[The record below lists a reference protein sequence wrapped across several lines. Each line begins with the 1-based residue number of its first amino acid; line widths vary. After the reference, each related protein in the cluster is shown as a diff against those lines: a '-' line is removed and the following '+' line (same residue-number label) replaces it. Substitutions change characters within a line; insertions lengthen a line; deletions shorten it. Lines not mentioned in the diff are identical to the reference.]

1 MDLILWR
8 HAHAGDPLADPL
20 QDLGRALS
28 PKGERQASR
37 MGAWLNQQLPESTR
51 MLTSP
56 AKRTQQTAQA
66 LGRTFKISEM
76 LAPGRSVDDLL
87 MVARYPLNRE
97 PVLVVGHQPTLGLA
111 VARLLDATD
120 PSQPW
125 SIKKG
130 SVWWLRTREREGRV
144 QLTLHAVI
152 SPENL

>member
-8 HAHAGDPLADPL
+8 HAHAGDPLPEPA
-20 QDLGRALS
+20 QDLQRALS
-28 PKGERQASR
+28 TKGERQASR

-51 MLTSP
+51 V
-56 AKRTQQTAQA
+56 
-66 LGRTFKISEM
+66 
-76 LAPGRSVDDLL
+76 LASHHSVDDLL
-87 MVARYPLNRE
+87 LTARYPLSRE

-111 VARLLDATD
+111 VAKLLEATD

-125 SIKKG
+125 SVKKG
-130 SVWWLRTREREGRV
+130 SVWWLRTREREGQV

>member
-8 HAHAGDPLADPL
+8 HAHAGDPLADPV
-20 QDLGRALS
+20 QDMQRALS
-28 PKGERQASR
+28 AKGERQAGR

-51 MLTSP
+51 VLASP

-66 LGRTFKISEM
+66 LGRGFKTSEI
-76 LAPGRSVDDLL
+76 LSPHHSVDDLL
-87 MVARYPLNRE
+87 LAARYPLGRE
-97 PVLVVGHQPTLGLA
+97 PVLLVGHQPTLGLV
-111 VARLLDATD
+111 VARLLEATD

-130 SVWWLRTREREGRV
+130 SVWWLRTREREGQV